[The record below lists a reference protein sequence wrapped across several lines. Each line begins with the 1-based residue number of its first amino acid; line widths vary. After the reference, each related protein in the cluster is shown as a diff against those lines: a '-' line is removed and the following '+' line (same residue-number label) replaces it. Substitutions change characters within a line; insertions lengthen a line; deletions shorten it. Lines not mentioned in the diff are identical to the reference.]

1 MVNLRKYLFL
11 VILIIVG
18 LSFLLPP
25 LNYVVLFVYIL
36 KPNTFLDLFT
46 KITHFRSNNIL
57 ALFIFLI
64 FVCFINLIS
73 NLLLT
78 EYNQQEIVRSLR
90 HNWSYSQIISI
101 LFISPIIEELYFRG
115 MLQYQLKFHFGKF
128 WSVIITSCYFSFI
141 HTNIIASPTL
151 FALSLLLGFVAIST
165 ECLSF
170 CILFHFGFNVIMLFF
185 IL

>member
-1 MVNLRKYLFL
+1 MVNLRKYLF
-11 VILIIVG
+11 ILLLIFVG
-18 LSFLLPP
+18 FSFLLPP
-25 LNYVVLFVYIL
+25 LNYVFILVYIF
-36 KPNTFLDLFT
+36 KQNTFLNLYT
-46 KITHFRSNNIL
+46 KINHFRINDIL
-57 ALFIFLI
+57 TLLIFLI
-64 FVCFINLIS
+64 FICFINLFS
-73 NLLLT
+73 NLLFT
-78 EYNQQEIVRSLR
+78 EYNQQEIVRTLR
-90 HNWSYSQIISI
+90 HNCSYSQIISI

-115 MLQYQLKFHFGKF
+115 ILQYQLKFHFGKF
-128 WSVIITSCYFSFI
+128 WSVIITSCYFSLI